1 MDTRP
6 ITAYRYRR
14 RLMSKAIIIPADKKL
29 RRQVLGGFVIT
40 AVLALWLVYSLN
52 IHAWTLLNSS
62 DPRDHQRLL
71 TLIRWIFYTMPVFV
85 FGFVGWLLWL
95 ARRIL
100 EANQYPLPGQRVIR
114 PTLLRTGTQARRMGF
129 GLIAISIALL
139 VLEMLLTY
147 YAMQILQLVEPLPT
161 PNNVSHF
168 IRLSNSPAI

>member
-1 MDTRP
+1 MPKVTLIR
-6 ITAYRYRR
+6 
-14 RLMSKAIIIPADKKL
+14 ADKKL
-29 RRQVLGGFVIT
+29 RRQVLWGFLVVG
-40 AVLALWLVYSLN
+40 ALLLWLVYSLN
-52 IHAWTLLNSS
+52 IHAWTLLNSP
-62 DPRDHQRLL
+62 DPRDQQRLL
-71 TLIRWIFYTMPVFV
+71 SLIRWIFYTMPVFV

-100 EANQYPLPGQRVIR
+100 ETNQYPLPGQRVIR

-168 IRLSNSPAI
+168 IRLSNPPAV